1 MGCCGVDNTITTG
14 RFFSSASLV
23 QTIYSVTLNQAL
35 TRCGMCFFIFSEGK
49 TLDTLIQTFVA
60 VVVAVLGSNGLWAWL
75 QSRSKAKSAR
85 DRMLLGLGHAEIFRV
100 AEKYIH
106 RNAIT
111 TDEMEDLEKY
121 LFKPYSEL
129 GGNGTAQAIVEK
141 CKQLPI
147 ITAAEAERLDTEGLR
162 HE

>member
-1 MGCCGVDNTITTG
+1 M
-14 RFFSSASLV
+14 
-23 QTIYSVTLNQAL
+23 
-35 TRCGMCFFIFSEGK
+35 
-49 TLDTLIQTFVA
+49 DTLIQTFVA
-60 VVVAVLGSNGLWAWL
+60 VVIAVLGSNGLWAWL

-100 AEKYIH
+100 AEKYIR

>member
-1 MGCCGVDNTITTG
+1 MVSGHGYRAV
-14 RFFSSASLV
+14 AKP
-23 QTIYSVTLNQAL
+23 NQPEIV
-35 TRCGMCFFIFSEGK
+35 CF
-49 TLDTLIQTFVA
+49 L
-60 VVVAVLGSNGLWAWL
+60 
-75 QSRSKAKSAR
+75 

-121 LFKPYSEL
+121 LYKPYSEL